1 MKLSFTKMHGAGNDF
16 IIIDDVNFKPE
27 PEIIKK
33 LCDRHFGIGADGILW
48 INKSDRADFSV
59 RYFNSDGTGD
69 MLCINGARCSV
80 LFGHLKNLC
89 NNKCS
94 FEFIGKIF
102 NAEILGQ
109 NLVRIFLDYSPEFEL
124 NKKIEYKSKTLR
136 VDYFDIGARHIVIN
150 WPQFISN
157 YKDIV
162 VEQDFM
168 SFDMVQFGKELR
180 YHTEFLPLGVN
191 VNFINKIE
199 DNLYSIRTYERGV
212 EAETLACGSG
222 SICSA
227 IFVHLKHKISPPI
240 KLKTKSGRILEVS
253 FDADGDNVKNIHLTG
268 PAEKVFDGLIEL

>member
-1 MKLSFTKMHGAGNDF
+1 MKLRFTKMHGAGNDF
-16 IIIDDVNFKPE
+16 IVIDDENFKPE

-33 LCDRHFGIGADGILW
+33 ICDRHFGIGADGILW
-48 INKSDRADFSV
+48 IYNSDRADFSV

-69 MLCINGARCSV
+69 TLCINGARCSV
-80 LFGHLKNLC
+80 LFGHLRNLC
-89 NNKCS
+89 YNECS

-102 NAEILGQ
+102 RAEILGK

-124 NKKIEYKSKTLR
+124 NKKIEYKSKILK
-136 VDYFDIGARHIVIN
+136 VDYFDIGSRHIVIN
-150 WPQFISN
+150 WSKFILN
-157 YKDIV
+157 YEDIID
-162 VEQDFM
+162 EYDFM
-168 SFDMVQFGKELR
+168 SFDMNNFGKELR
-180 YHTEFLPLGVN
+180 YHPEFLPIGVN

-227 IFVHLKHKISPPI
+227 IFIYLKEKISPPI

-253 FDADGDNVKNIHLTG
+253 FDADGDIVKNIHLTG
-268 PAEKVFDGLIEL
+268 PAERVFEGIIEL